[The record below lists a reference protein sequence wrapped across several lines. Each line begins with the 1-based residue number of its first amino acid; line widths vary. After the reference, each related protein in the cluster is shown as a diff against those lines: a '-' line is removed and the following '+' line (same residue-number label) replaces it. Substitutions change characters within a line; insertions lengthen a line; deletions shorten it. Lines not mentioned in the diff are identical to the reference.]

1 MSKKALLKKKKKNIK
16 MIVLFLW
23 RVFLPSTEEKTSSK
37 A

>member
-1 MSKKALLKKKKKNIK
+1 MSKKALLKKKNIK

-23 RVFLPSTEEKTSSK
+23 RVFLPNTEEKTSSK